1 MAVGTSSW
9 KTSEF
14 GSENDH
20 KQDQPVTAAHKHIRA
35 CDSCAAVVELATLV
49 HMKTEGTLLQVLHW
63 RHCSLRGV
71 VALVVFNNKEA
82 AIHDDFTPIDSRT
95 TLEISSE
102 QASRQD
108 TWCQTVLHER
118 RRTTKAIRKHLHT
131 KHVFIP
137 TTKVAISTLAPLLT
151 A

>member
-1 MAVGTSSW
+1 MAVGTSS
-9 KTSEF
+9 EF
-14 GSENDH
+14 RSENDH

-35 CDSCAAVVELATLV
+35 CGSCAAVAELATLV

-95 TLEISSE
+95 TLEIRSE

-108 TWCQTVLHER
+108 T
-118 RRTTKAIRKHLHT
+118 
-131 KHVFIP
+131 
-137 TTKVAISTLAPLLT
+137 
-151 A
+151 